1 MRFGSR
7 KKSKRRPTS
16 APALRASAQSSK
28 RWDGLAT
35 SKPACDDRCCCCC
48 SIYLP
53 LTAFKSAT
61 TKKTCTNLANG
72 APMGPQKKSMM
83 SATKTVRD
91 KPSPCRDEALMA
103 KIPGFFRT
111 TSAALS
117 GPKLSMSAFEAARVT
132 CSEMQRMP
140 TLRSKAPKAGP
151 SPPQTSTIA
160 RQRRR
165 MPFSF
170 DGIMN
175 AFRQFGNRL
184 LTIRNTSC
192 SASDKGKRSPKEK
205 PTSSPKISLSPSLFS
220 S

>member
-1 MRFGSR
+1 MRFGSCR
-7 KKSKRRPTS
+7 KTKRRPTS

-28 RWDGLAT
+28 RCDGLAT
-35 SKPACDDRCCCCC
+35 SKPA
-48 SIYLP
+48 
-53 LTAFKSAT
+53 FKSAT
-61 TKKTCTNLANG
+61 TKKACTNLANG

-91 KPSPCRDEALMA
+91 RPSPCRDEALMA